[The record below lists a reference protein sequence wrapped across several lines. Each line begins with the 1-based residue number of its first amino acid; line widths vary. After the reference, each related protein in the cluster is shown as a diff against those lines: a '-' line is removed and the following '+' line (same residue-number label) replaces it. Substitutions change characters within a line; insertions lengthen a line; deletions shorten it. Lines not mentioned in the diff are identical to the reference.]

1 MLERY
6 AYTVEQRFLRY
17 VQIDTQSNPESL
29 SFPSTKGQRT
39 LSELLVKELHE
50 MGITDAA
57 VDEWGYVYATI
68 EATSSKPLPV

>member
-50 MGITDAA
+50 MGINDAHRPNLFLLFVFA
-57 VDEWGYVYATI
+57 RM
-68 EATSSKPLPV
+68 